1 MSTANR
7 NGDEIWIR
15 KHRKHRNKEVI
26 GVRKAKRSTVDRNED
41 VICES
46 RKKYSTANRN
56 EDRIEKQRGV
66 QPTEMRMG

>member
-15 KHRKHRNKEVI
+15 KHRTHRNKEVI
-26 GVRKAKRSTVDRNED
+26 GIRKAKRSTAD
-41 VICES
+41 
-46 RKKYSTANRN
+46 RN

-66 QPTEMRMG
+66 QLTEMRMG

>member
-26 GVRKAKRSTVDRNED
+26 GIRKAKRSTADRNED
-41 VICES
+41 VIGGLG
-46 RKKYSTANRN
+46 
-56 EDRIEKQRGV
+56 KQRGV
-66 QPTEMRMG
+66 KPTEMRTG